1 MSEFKI
7 LVEAEVDISKIKKQL
22 SEKMSAITIA
32 PNIDKRSVST
42 SAKDVADN
50 VSKTINRELRNKIT
64 DIKFTADT
72 GDVRGAI
79 AKINSALSGIDMSK
93 LSSDQVP
100 TYQKH
105 VSELT
110 RLLTRYNKEID
121 RTTQASRNMVSVNA
135 SAAASFSKLNNSI
148 KANELSVT
156 SKYLGGTL
164 DDVEE
169 AKKMASEMAENYQT
183 MIDMRKSAGK
193 TSTDNEVIA
202 LEKARQKMIRLEN
215 SYSAEVIRIRKT
227 TTDKI
232 ISETV
237 RAFKAGEIS
246 AEVAQ
251 NIMSARIEEYAEDYK
266 KAMSEMAQGAGKPF
280 KDLTESQKEA
290 VIQTQKLEQAIRG
303 ISDANKKATVTA
315 SEFAQAL
322 SKFISIRFIVYAVW
336 QAFKDGLVTLKE
348 IDDTLVGIRKVTDM
362 SAESAARLAR
372 EASKYVSEFGRSTQ
386 DYLKAFET
394 FSKAGYDQGQ
404 SKNMTEL
411 SLLLQNVG
419 DLEAE
424 VANQTLIAAN
434 AGFQLNGSYEELMHT
449 IDAMNN
455 ISNNNATTI
464 EKMSEAIKVS
474 ASVAQVAGFSFD
486 EYMSIIGS
494 ATAATQREGSE
505 IGRAV
510 RTIVANIRQINDAE
524 AEVDEES
531 FGKAGKSLESI
542 AGVSV
547 KVNGELRDTMDVLNE
562 LAGKWDTLSSVQK
575 SQLANDI
582 ANKRQMDVFLSL
594 MENWSMVEKQLGEA
608 VNSTGSALQ
617 ENQVYLDSITAKTN
631 EFNNA
636 VTSMWLNSVDSRT
649 VKSIVGLGTE
659 IVSIIDKLGVFN
671 VAFAAILGSA
681 IHKGTLINDLFH
693 ATGGI
698 LKTTAGAVKQLVMN
712 ILLKLVP
719 AENLAAMGF
728 TNIGKKAV
736 LTAEQARIAWSG
748 LISLIIIGLGAAYNK
763 AQEEYQKSKQ
773 LFDDAVSSGTDL
785 KSSASE
791 ITDLYN
797 RYEELYKQTGKTKE
811 QYEELNKIQEEINT
825 ITSEAKELV
834 DMYASSQDNVAGAV
848 DTATGSIDSQTT
860 ALEKNKEALDRV
872 IQANTDKWLNEN
884 TVAIER
890 ARSGLNDSIYEY
902 SNSLGA
908 FGRVGMFGDITR
920 LQEGIEAV
928 NGAALLA
935 GTRDLKRQQY
945 TFQEV
950 YEATGRALA
959 EHRKDATKH
968 ADDIEK
974 IQEAYNIAGAY
985 LKQFNST
992 LDQKIALTKEDEVDS
1007 FILKNNLEDQA
1018 RTMSILAQET
1028 DNTSFYL
1035 ESLKS
1040 AMEGITD
1047 RANTLADAYYTLAD
1061 GEALSA
1067 NQAIELLDKFPQ
1079 LAQYYDENTGSLKV
1093 NADQLKK
1100 LLDAEVKAARITAQ
1114 AAGAR
1119 LMSTKLATSGALE
1132 QYKKQI
1138 EGLKILGDAEISS
1151 TRGALIKKYV
1161 DLGYQVHDAYK
1172 YANEAIAV
1180 DQGAIDDYNA
1190 SVTEINKLMLSIS
1203 SFDKSISSSAK
1214 ATSTVAEKTKNA
1226 FAAIRDDIE
1235 NAFEIGSISA
1245 IESLDRIK
1253 AEIDRVKM
1261 SYDVIMRKASDTW
1274 TDLEREVVAHYRSL
1288 ISLQEQYINT
1298 IRQQYDDARSLVE
1311 DIQGRLVEALRTKYE
1326 EERDSALE
1334 AIEAQRSAREEAFD
1348 ERIEQ
1353 LEAEKAA
1360 LEDTRE
1366 EDEINLETLKRK
1378 LELSRLDQSVFGK
1391 KRTAELEAQ
1400 VKELEK
1406 DLKIRNL
1413 EAEIEEIQQEKDDMN
1428 ESYDQQI
1435 AETEK
1440 YYDKLLDEASLYAKA
1455 NKLIISNNIKEMT
1468 KLISKYAP
1476 DFRNL
1481 GALLGK
1487 SLSDS
1492 LKEQLSGLDDAM
1504 ARLSQGLPTGY
1515 SGNGSGGN
1523 VGGGSSIPWDGK
1535 YYKYGS
1541 SGDTVRRIQKN
1552 LIDQGFSVG
1561 AAGADGIFGNATL
1574 SAIKAFQKAMGLAV
1588 DGIVGPGTWAKLIK
1602 FDTGGIPVIQSLA
1615 SQKDGALA
1623 MVHDKERILTDQQ
1636 TLAFDRFVYD
1646 MLPDLMRKSQTENAR
1661 PNNNSSIYNINNN
1674 NTITNNTPFDVKNNN
1689 DNLSRKIRNQIAAL
1703 GVRTG
1708 V

>member
-32 PNIDKRSVST
+32 PNIDKRSIST

-100 TYQKH
+100 AYQKH

-148 KANELSVT
+148 KANELIVT
-156 SKYLGGTL
+156 SNYLKGDIGSIET
-164 DDVEE
+164 
-169 AKKMASEMAENYQT
+169 AKNMASEMSQYYQQ
-183 MIDMRKSAGK
+183 MIDMRKSEGK
-193 TSTDNEVIA
+193 TNTDQEVMA
-202 LEKARQKMIRLEN
+202 FEKARQKMMRLEK
-215 SYSAEVIRIRKT
+215 SYSSEILRIKKT

-232 ISETV
+232 IAETN

-246 AEVAQ
+246 SDQALDR
-251 NIMSARIEEYAEDYK
+251 MSEDLNQYVVDFH
-266 KAMSEMAQGAGKPF
+266 KAMAKMDVGIDFNDLSES
-280 KDLTESQKEA
+280 EKEA
-290 VIQTQKLEQAIRG
+290 VNQTQKLQQAMAG
-303 ISDANKKATVTA
+303 LQKTTEKTNMTA
-315 SEFAQAL
+315 SEFTQTL
-322 SKFISIRFIVYAVW
+322 SRFISIRFIVYAVW

-362 SAESAARLAR
+362 SADSAQRLAR
-372 EASKYVSEFGRSTQ
+372 EASKYVSEFGRATQ
-386 DYLKAFET
+386 DYLMAFET

-434 AGFQLNGSYEELMHT
+434 AGFQLNGSYEALMHT

-474 ASVAQVAGFSFD
+474 SSVAQVAGFSFD
-486 EYMSIIGS
+486 EYMSIIGA
-494 ATAATQREGSE
+494 ATTATQREGSE

-510 RTIVANIRQINDAE
+510 RTIVANIRQINDVE
-524 AEVDEES
+524 AEVDEDS
-531 FGKAGKSLESI
+531 YGKAGKSLESV
-542 AGVSV
+542 AGISV
-547 KVNGELRDTMDVLNE
+547 KVNGELRDTMDVLTE
-562 LAGKWDTLSSVQK
+562 LAGKWDSLSSVQK

-594 MENWSMVEKQLGEA
+594 MENWNTVEKQLEEA

-617 ENQVYLDSITAKTN
+617 ENEIYLDSITAKTN

-636 VTSMWLNSVDSRT
+636 VTTMWLNAVEGST
-649 VKSIVGLGTE
+649 IKFFVGIGTE
-659 IVSIIDKLGVFN
+659 IIKIIDKLGLFGVS
-671 VAFAAILGSA
+671 FALVVGSA
-681 IHKGTLINDLFH
+681 IKQGSNIHKLVISLKDGFFGITEAAKDAYKYILVSFTKAGKAIKDMGETAELSKKSLNTLVSVGFTAVIIGISALMNAASNAYVKAQQMVEDALSGVDEISNVKQSINDL
-693 ATGGI
+693 
-698 LKTTAGAVKQLVMN
+698 
-712 ILLKLVP
+712 
-719 AENLAAMGF
+719 
-728 TNIGKKAV
+728 
-736 LTAEQARIAWSG
+736 
-748 LISLIIIGLGAAYNK
+748 IS
-763 AQEEYQKSKQ
+763 EYERLDKIP
-773 LFDDAVSSGTDL
+773 L
-785 KSSASE
+785 
-791 ITDLYN
+791 
-797 RYEELYKQTGKTKE
+797 KTKE
-811 QYEELNKIQEEINT
+811 QYEELGKVQDKINEKIEDSAGIVKRYGDSND
-825 ITSEAKELV
+825 LV
-834 DMYASSQDNVAGAV
+834 SGQV
-848 DTATGSIDSQTT
+848 DTATEAIDKQTT
-860 ALEKNKEALDRV
+860 ALDKNKEALLGV
-872 IQANTDKWLNEN
+872 EQANINKWMKEN
-884 TVAIER
+884 AQAFRLAEEVVAGSISSYFDSMDRFGTIGGTFSKEMIDLSFAWQRVTGEVFSPQTTSFTEVVEVLGKAIEDQEKGIIDYGKSFSGINTSWSWANEQLEKYTKLLKEKNDILYGDVVDTFVHVDAIR
-890 ARSGLNDSIYEY
+890 AEEEALKALNDQQEESEF
-902 SNSLGA
+902 SL
-908 FGRVGMFGDITR
+908 
-920 LQEGIEAV
+920 E
-928 NGAALLA
+928 N
-935 GTRDLKRQQY
+935 
-945 TFQEV
+945 
-950 YEATGRALA
+950 
-959 EHRKDATKH
+959 
-968 ADDIEK
+968 
-974 IQEAYNIAGAY
+974 
-985 LKQFNST
+985 
-992 LDQKIALTKEDEVDS
+992 
-1007 FILKNNLEDQA
+1007 
-1018 RTMSILAQET
+1018 
-1028 DNTSFYL
+1028 
-1035 ESLKS
+1035 LKS

-1047 RANTLADAYYTLAD
+1047 KANILADAYYTLAD

-1093 NADQLKK
+1093 NAEQLKK

-1151 TRGALIKKYV
+1151 TRGALMKKYV

-1172 YANEAIAV
+1172 YANEAIAA
-1180 DQGAIDDYNA
+1180 DQGAIDDYNS

-1203 SFDKSISSSAK
+1203 SFDKKISSSAK

-1245 IESLDRIK
+1245 IEALDRIK
-1253 AEIDRVKM
+1253 AEIDRVKT

-1274 TDLEREVVAHYRSL
+1274 TDLEKEVVAHYRSL
-1288 ISLQEQYINT
+1288 ISLQEQYLNT

-1311 DIQGRLVEALRTKYE
+1311 DIQSRLVDALRTKYE

-1334 AIEAQRSAREEAFD
+1334 AIEEQRSAREEAFD

-1428 ESYDQQI
+1428 DSYDQQV

-1440 YYDKLLDEASLYAKA
+1440 YYDTLLDEAALYAKA

-1481 GALLGK
+1481 GVLLGK

-1492 LKEQLSGLDDAM
+1492 LKEQLAGLDDAM

-1515 SGNGSGGN
+1515 SGTGTGTT
-1523 VGGGSSIPWDGK
+1523 VGGGSSIPWDGT

-1541 SGDTVRRIQKN
+1541 RGDTVRRIQKN

-1561 AAGADGIFGNATL
+1561 AAGADGKFGNATL
-1574 SAIKAFQKAMGLAV
+1574 SAVKAFQKAMGLAV
-1588 DGIVGPGTWAKLIK
+1588 DGIVGPDTWAKLIK

-1615 SQKDGALA
+1615 SKKDGALA
-1623 MVHDKERILTDQQ
+1623 MVHDKERVLTDRQ
-1636 TLAFDRFVYD
+1636 TLAFDYLVYNL
-1646 MLPDLMRKSQTENAR
+1646 LPRLISKVGYERQ
-1661 PNNNSSIYNINNN
+1661 SSVTGSNVYNINNN
-1674 NTITNNTPFDVKNNN
+1674 NNITNNTPFDVRNNN
-1689 DNLSRKIRNQIAAL
+1689 DNLSRKIKSQVSSL

>member
-148 KANELSVT
+148 KANELIVT
-156 SKYLGGTL
+156 SNYLKGDIGSIET
-164 DDVEE
+164 
-169 AKKMASEMAENYQT
+169 AKNMASEMSQYYQQ
-183 MIDMRKSAGK
+183 MIDMRKSEGK
-193 TSTDNEVIA
+193 TNTDQEVMA
-202 LEKARQKMIRLEN
+202 FEKARQKMMRLEK
-215 SYSAEVIRIRKT
+215 SYSSEILRIKKT

-232 ISETV
+232 IAETN

-246 AEVAQ
+246 SDQALD
-251 NIMSARIEEYAEDYK
+251 R
-266 KAMSEMAQGAGKPF
+266 MSE
-280 KDLTESQKEA
+280 DLNQYVVDFHKALAKMDVGIDFNDLSESEKEA
-290 VIQTQKLEQAIRG
+290 VNQTQKLQQAMQG
-303 ISDANKKATVTA
+303 VQQATKKTTMTAN
-315 SEFAQAL
+315 EFTQTL

-372 EASKYVSEFGRSTQ
+372 EASKYVGEFGRSTQ

-434 AGFQLNGSYEELMHT
+434 AGFQLNGSYEALMHT

-474 ASVAQVAGFSFD
+474 SSVAQVAGFSFD
-486 EYMSIIGS
+486 EYMSIIGA
-494 ATAATQREGSE
+494 ATTATQREGSE

-524 AEVDEES
+524 AEVDEDS
-531 FGKAGKSLESI
+531 YGKAGKSLESI
-542 AGVSV
+542 AGISV
-547 KVNGELRDTMDVLNE
+547 KVNGELRDTMDVLTE

-594 MENWSMVEKQLGEA
+594 MENWNTVEKQLEEA
-608 VNSTGSALQ
+608 VNSTGSALK
-617 ENQVYLDSITAKTN
+617 ENEVYLDSITSKTN

-636 VTSMWLNSVDSRT
+636 VTTMWLNAIESDTIKLFVDF
-649 VKSIVGLGTE
+649 GTSL
-659 IVSIIDKLGVFN
+659 IKVVDKLGLFG
-671 VAFAAILGSA
+671 VALGLIAGQAAR
-681 IHKGTLINDLFH
+681 
-693 ATGGI
+693 TG
-698 LKTTAGAVKQLVMN
+698 
-712 ILLKLVP
+712 
-719 AENLAAMGF
+719 
-728 TNIGKKAV
+728 TNINNLYVAIKDGAKNLVSAAKEVRDHFKQVKSSIETTEEAAKLSKNAINTIWSV
-736 LTAEQARIAWSG
+736 GLTVGIMA
-748 LISLIIIGLGAAYNK
+748 ISAFMNAASSAYNK
-763 AQEEYQKSKQ
+763 SQQMM
-773 LFDDAVSSGTDL
+773 DDAVNAASNIKEVSSGFDDL
-785 KSSASE
+785 ISQ
-791 ITDLYN
+791 
-797 RYEELYKQTGKTKE
+797 YEALSKKQGKTKE
-811 QYEELNKIQEEINT
+811 DYTELNTLQEKIDSTIKESAKIVERYGDAQETSSGQINT
-825 ITSEAKELV
+825 ATDSINEQTS
-834 DMYASSQDNVAGAV
+834 
-848 DTATGSIDSQTT
+848 
-860 ALEKNKEALDRV
+860 ALDKNKEALLAV
-872 IQANTDKWLNEN
+872 EQANINKWLMDN
-884 TVAIER
+884 VASFKSAEAASYGTLEDYIK
-890 ARSGLNDSIYEY
+890 
-902 SNSLGA
+902 SLGF
-908 FGRVGMFGDITR
+908 FGSVGGYFSTEMISTATAMQRVTGKIFNGLQLDAYSFQDIVDTLGKALKDQEDGIVDYGMFLSSIQTAYTWASEELDKANKLLEQR
-920 LQEGIEAV
+920 LDLTTSATEDSFVYRDAIKSEIEATK
-928 NGAALLA
+928 ALI
-935 GTRDLKRQQY
+935 DQQE
-945 TFQEV
+945 Q
-950 YEATGRALA
+950 
-959 EHRKDATKH
+959 
-968 ADDIEK
+968 IE
-974 IQEAYNIAGAY
+974 
-985 LKQFNST
+985 FS
-992 LDQKIALTKEDEVDS
+992 
-1007 FILKNNLEDQA
+1007 
-1018 RTMSILAQET
+1018 
-1028 DNTSFYL
+1028 L

-1079 LAQYYDENTGSLKV
+1079 LSQYYDENTGSLKV

-1172 YANEAIAV
+1172 YANEAIAA

-1245 IESLDRIK
+1245 IEALDRIK
-1253 AEIDRVKM
+1253 YEIDRVKV

-1274 TDLEREVVAHYRSL
+1274 TDLEKEVVAHYRSL
-1288 ISLQEQYINT
+1288 ISLQEQYLNT
-1298 IRQQYDDARSLVE
+1298 IKQQYDDARSLVE

-1366 EDEINLETLKRK
+1366 EDEISLETLKRK

-1440 YYDKLLDEASLYAKA
+1440 YYDRLLDEASLYAKA

-1515 SGNGSGGN
+1515 SGNGSGGD

-1588 DGIVGPGTWAKLIK
+1588 DGIVGPDTWAKLIK
-1602 FDTGGIPVIQSLA
+1602 FDNGGIPVIQSLA

>member
-32 PNIDKRSVST
+32 PNIDKRSIST

-100 TYQKH
+100 AYQKH

-148 KANELSVT
+148 KANELIVT
-156 SKYLGGTL
+156 SNYLKGDIGSIET
-164 DDVEE
+164 
-169 AKKMASEMAENYQT
+169 AKNMASEMSQYYQQ
-183 MIDMRKSAGK
+183 MIDMRKSEGK
-193 TSTDNEVIA
+193 TNTDQEVMA
-202 LEKARQKMIRLEN
+202 FEKARQKMMRLEK
-215 SYSAEVIRIRKT
+215 SYSSEILRIKKT

-232 ISETV
+232 IAETN

-246 AEVAQ
+246 SDQALD
-251 NIMSARIEEYAEDYK
+251 R
-266 KAMSEMAQGAGKPF
+266 MSE
-280 KDLTESQKEA
+280 DLNQYVVDFHKALAKMDVGIDFNDLSESEKEA
-290 VIQTQKLEQAIRG
+290 VNQTQKLQKAMQGVQQATKKTTMT
-303 ISDANKKATVTA
+303 AN
-315 SEFAQAL
+315 EFTQTL

-362 SAESAARLAR
+362 SAESATRLAR

-434 AGFQLNGSYEELMHT
+434 AGFQLNGSYEALMHT

-474 ASVAQVAGFSFD
+474 SSVAQVAGFSFD
-486 EYMSIIGS
+486 EYMSIIGA
-494 ATAATQREGSE
+494 ATTATQREGSE

-524 AEVDEES
+524 AEVDEDS
-531 FGKAGKSLESI
+531 YGKAGKSLESI
-542 AGVSV
+542 AGISV
-547 KVNGELRDTMDVLNE
+547 KVNGELRNTMDVLTE

-594 MENWSMVEKQLGEA
+594 MENWENVEKQLGEA
-608 VNSTGSALQ
+608 INSTGSALK
-617 ENQVYLDSITAKTN
+617 ENEIYLDSITAKTN
-631 EFNNA
+631 EFKNS
-636 VTSMWLNSVDSRT
+636 VTTMWLNAIESSTIKFFVEVGTTIIKAIDSLGLFGVT
-649 VKSIVGLGTE
+649 LALIVGSTIKEGTNLNKLFIAIKDGFSV
-659 IVSIIDKLGVFN
+659 IVSASKEVYHYVALNFTKAGKAIREMGESAELSKQALNTLASVGFTAVIIGISALMN
-671 VAFAAILGSA
+671 AASNAYAKTQQMVGDALSSSDSVLSVRQ
-681 IHKGTLINDLFH
+681 TVDDLISEYERLEK
-693 ATGGI
+693 I
-698 LKTTAGAVKQLVMN
+698 PLKT
-712 ILLKLVP
+712 
-719 AENLAAMGF
+719 
-728 TNIGKKAV
+728 KA
-736 LTAEQARIAWSG
+736 
-748 LISLIIIGLGAAYNK
+748 
-763 AQEEYQKSKQ
+763 
-773 LFDDAVSSGTDL
+773 
-785 KSSASE
+785 
-791 ITDLYN
+791 
-797 RYEELYKQTGKTKE
+797 
-811 QYEELNKIQEEINT
+811 QYEELNNIQEQINKKVEEST
-825 ITSEAKELV
+825 GIVKRYGDSNEL
-834 DMYASSQDNVAGAV
+834 ASGQV
-848 DTATGSIDSQTT
+848 DTATSAIDKQTS
-860 ALEKNKEALDRV
+860 ALDKNKEALLKV
-872 IQANTDKWLNEN
+872 EQANINKWMTENSQAFILAEEATTGSISSYFESMDRFSTIDRTFSKEMFDLTAAWQKVTGKVFSPQTTSFKEVVDVLGKALLDQQKGLVDYGKATTGINNAWKWANEELEKSNQLLDKRSELLYGDLTDSFVRK
-884 TVAIER
+884 
-890 ARSGLNDSIYEY
+890 DSLE
-902 SNSLGA
+902 A
-908 FGRVGMFGDITR
+908 
-920 LQEGIEAV
+920 EIEATK
-928 NGAALLA
+928 ALV
-935 GTRDLKRQQY
+935 DQQEQY
-945 TFQEV
+945 NFSL
-950 YEATGRALA
+950 EA
-959 EHRKDATKH
+959 
-968 ADDIEK
+968 
-974 IQEAYNIAGAY
+974 
-985 LKQFNST
+985 
-992 LDQKIALTKEDEVDS
+992 
-1007 FILKNNLEDQA
+1007 
-1018 RTMSILAQET
+1018 
-1028 DNTSFYL
+1028 
-1035 ESLKS
+1035 LKS

-1151 TRGALIKKYV
+1151 TRGALIKKYI

-1172 YANEAIAV
+1172 YANEAIAA

-1245 IESLDRIK
+1245 VEALDRIK
-1253 AEIDRVKM
+1253 AEIDRVKV

-1274 TDLEREVVAHYRSL
+1274 TDLEKEVVAHYRSL
-1288 ISLQEQYINT
+1288 ISLQEQYLNT

-1311 DIQGRLVEALRTKYE
+1311 DIQGKLVEALRTKYE

-1366 EDEINLETLKRK
+1366 EDEIDLETLKRK

-1428 ESYDQQI
+1428 DSYDQQI

-1440 YYDKLLDEASLYAKA
+1440 YYDALLDEAALYAKA
-1455 NKLIISNNIKEMT
+1455 NKLILSNNVKEMK

-1481 GALLGK
+1481 GALLG
-1487 SLSDS
+1487 DS
-1492 LKEQLSGLDDAM
+1492 LVDSLMEQLGRLDDAM
-1504 ARLSQGLPTGY
+1504 ERLSQGMPTG
-1515 SGNGSGGN
+1515 GGGDGGSGDT
-1523 VGGGSSIPWDGK
+1523 GGIPWDGK

-1574 SAIKAFQKAMGLAV
+1574 SAVKAFQKAMGLAV
-1588 DGIVGPGTWAKLIK
+1588 DGIVGPDTWAKLIK

-1615 SQKDGALA
+1615 SKKDGALA
-1623 MVHDKERILTDQQ
+1623 MVHKKERILTDHQ

-1646 MLPDLMRKSQTENAR
+1646 MLPDLMRKFQTESAR

>member
-50 VSKTINRELRNKIT
+50 VSKTINRELRNRIT

-110 RLLTRYNKEID
+110 RLLTRYNKEINS
-121 RTTQASRNMVSVNA
+121 TTQVSRNLVSAN
-135 SAAASFSKLNNSI
+135 AAASSSFSKLVNSI

-164 DDVEE
+164 DDVQE

-215 SYSAEVIRIRKT
+215 SYSAEVIRIKKT
-227 TTDKI
+227 TTDKVI
-232 ISETV
+232 TETN
-237 RAFKAGEIS
+237 RAFKAGEITSEQAIQNMKDDMAKYVS
-246 AEVAQ
+246 AYEVG
-251 NIMSARIEEYAEDYK
+251 M
-266 KAMSEMAQGAGKPF
+266 GALQTGAVF
-280 KDLTESQKEA
+280 KDLTNEQKEA
-290 VIQTQKLEQAIRG
+290 IIQTQKLQKAMIGVQQSTE
-303 ISDANKKATVTA
+303 KATMTA
-315 SEFAQAL
+315 GEFSQAL
-322 SKFISIRFIVYAVW
+322 SKFVSIRFIVYALW
-336 QAFKDGLVTLKE
+336 QSFKDGLVTLKE

-362 SAESAARLAR
+362 SADSAARLAR
-372 EASKYVSEFGRSTQ
+372 EASNFVSEFGRSTQ
-386 DYLKAFET
+386 DYLKAYEV

-434 AGFQLNGSYEELMHT
+434 AGFQLNGSYEALLHT

-464 EKMSEAIKVS
+464 GKMSEAIKVS
-474 ASVAQVAGFSFD
+474 SSVAQVAGFSFD
-486 EYMSIIGS
+486 EYMSIIGA
-494 ATAATQREGSE
+494 ATTATQREGSE

-524 AEVDEES
+524 AEVDEDS
-531 FGKAGKSLESI
+531 YGKAGKSLESI
-542 AGVSV
+542 AGISV
-547 KVNGELRDTMDVLNE
+547 KVNGELRNTMDVLTE
-562 LAGKWDTLSSVQK
+562 LAGKWDILSSVQK

-594 MENWSMVEKQLGEA
+594 MENWNTVEKQLEEA
-608 VNSTGSALQ
+608 VNSTGSAIQ
-617 ENQVYLDSITAKTN
+617 ENEIYLDSITAKTN
-631 EFNNA
+631 EFKNA
-636 VTSMWLNSVDSRT
+636 VTSMWLNSIDSKT
-649 VKSIVGLGTE
+649 VKLFVEFGTTL
-659 IVSIIDKLGVFN
+659 IKIIDNIGAMWL
-671 VAFAAILGSA
+671 AFGLLAGSA
-681 IHKGTLINDLFH
+681 AKNGTLINKLFTSVVDIISNGVNDVKIFGE
-693 ATGGI
+693 AIKTAAKNGSLSLSE
-698 LKTTAGAVKQLVMN
+698 LKKSFTTNIEAANALKS
-712 ILLKLVP
+712 ILLTGVIVALGLIITYAQKAY
-719 AENLAAMGF
+719 AESRALFNNAVESSQTIVDQNKALSDLIEEYRNLSDTQVKTLSDMDRLNALQKEINDKVESASGVV
-728 TNIGKKAV
+728 KEYEERQKAV
-736 LTAEQARIAWSG
+736 SG
-748 LISLIIIGLGAAYNK
+748 
-763 AQEEYQKSKQ
+763 
-773 LFDDAVSSGTDL
+773 
-785 KSSASE
+785 E
-791 ITDLYN
+791 IDSVT
-797 RYEELYKQTGKTKE
+797 TS
-811 QYEELNKIQEEINT
+811 INT
-825 ITSEAKELV
+825 
-834 DMYASSQDNVAGAV
+834 
-848 DTATGSIDSQTT
+848 QTT
-860 ALEKNKEALDRV
+860 ALEKNEEAIQKV
-872 IQANTDKWLNEN
+872 IDANNDKWLIEN
-884 TVAIER
+884 AYAVDQAQKVV
-890 ARSGLNDSIYEY
+890 SGGLGDYA
-902 SNSLGA
+902 NSLG
-908 FGRVGMFGDITR
+908 FLGEMSFYFGD
-920 LQEGIEAV
+920 EAKNV
-928 NGAALLA
+928 GRAMQVALGEQLTYAELMEYSFEDVVKTLEETILA
-935 GTRDLKRQQY
+935 HNNGTRKLSSDTFKAVQSARNWAAEVLKDSEGLVEQQNKILSNGSF
-945 TFQEV
+945 TDSFVERNTALTEEERAARAAA
-950 YEATGRALA
+950 EAERALGEA
-959 EHRKDATKH
+959 ISDVSTQMDA
-968 ADDIEK
+968 I
-974 IQEAYNIAGAY
+974 
-985 LKQFNST
+985 
-992 LDQKIALTKEDEVDS
+992 
-1007 FILKNNLEDQA
+1007 
-1018 RTMSILAQET
+1018 
-1028 DNTSFYL
+1028 
-1035 ESLKS
+1035 S
-1040 AMEGITD
+1040 AK
-1047 RANTLADAYYTLAD
+1047 ANVLADAYATMAD
-1061 GEALSA
+1061 GEELSYS
-1067 NQAIELLDKFPQ
+1067 QMQGLLDSFPE
-1079 LAQYYDENTGSLKV
+1079 LVEYYDTTTGKLIIQE
-1093 NADQLKK
+1093 DQLKK
-1100 LLDAEVKAARITAQ
+1100 LLDAQVNLARTTVRSEADKLRNSDIFTTGVLKNYRDQIDGAKAVTQAQIDMMRATIMSDYMANGSDPTSASFNAQYDMKGVTSQISSLNTAI
-1114 AAGAR
+1114 AELDKLLLGVSA
-1119 LMSTKLATSGALE
+1119 STYKATSTAG
-1132 QYKKQI
+1132 
-1138 EGLKILGDAEISS
+1138 
-1151 TRGALIKKYV
+1151 
-1161 DLGYQVHDAYK
+1161 
-1172 YANEAIAV
+1172 
-1180 DQGAIDDYNA
+1180 
-1190 SVTEINKLMLSIS
+1190 
-1203 SFDKSISSSAK
+1203 K

-1245 IESLDRIK
+1245 IEALDRIK
-1253 AEIDRVKM
+1253 AEIDRVKV

-1274 TDLEREVVAHYRSL
+1274 TDLEKEVVAHYRSL
-1288 ISLQEQYINT
+1288 ISLQEQYLNT

-1492 LKEQLSGLDDAM
+1492 LKDQLAGLDDAM

-1515 SGNGSGGN
+1515 SGTGSGGD

-1588 DGIVGPGTWAKLIK
+1588 DGIVGPDTWAKLIK
-1602 FDTGGIPVIQSLA
+1602 FDTGGIPVIQGLA
-1615 SQKDGALA
+1615 TQKDGALA
-1623 MVHDKERILTDQQ
+1623 MVHKKERILTDKQ
-1636 TLAFDRFVYD
+1636 TLAFDQLVYN
-1646 MLPDLMRKSQTENAR
+1646 MLPDLMRKLAATNS
-1661 PNNNSSIYNINNN
+1661 NNVASVINYNINMNN
-1674 NTITNNTPFDVKNNN
+1674 EFVNKTPFDVNNNN
-1689 DNLSRKIRNQIAAL
+1689 DNLARQIKKQINSL
-1703 GVRTG
+1703 GMRGSV
-1708 V
+1708 